1 MDSRGQLSEL
11 SHLSYL
17 GFPLEILFFAIVA
30 SLAFANGANDNFKG
44 VATLWGGGD
53 LSYRQ
58 AWFVANGAT
67 LLGACVAVYLGGEVA
82 KTFSGKGVIGEEILQ
97 SYTFAMAFAAGAA
110 ATVFLATFL
119 RYPISTTHSILGS
132 LAGAGVALAAG
143 DVNLQPLVQKGAIPL
158 LMSPL
163 IAAVSTYALWK
174 IGSRVLGPFSGAN
187 ATARLKR
194 PVHIIS
200 GSAVCF
206 SRAVNDTPKI
216 ASIALIGGASGMSPL
231 LVYVSIGLVMTLG
244 GVLFVRRIAEVM
256 SQKITKMSSH
266 EGLTGNL
273 VTAFLV
279 IIASKMGLAVS
290 TTHVSVGALFGI
302 GAENGKAD
310 KRKVLEIVLS
320 WVLTLPI
327 AFILAFGFA
336 KGLDM
341 VL

>member
-1 MDSRGQLSEL
+1 M
-11 SHLSYL
+11 
-17 GFPLEILFFAIVA
+17 LEYLFFMVVA
-30 SLAFANGANDNFKG
+30 ALAFANGANDNFKG

-58 AWFVANGAT
+58 AWFVANAAT
-67 LLGACVAVYLGGEVA
+67 LLGAVLAVYLGAEVA
-82 KTFSGKGVIGEEILQ
+82 KTFSGKGVVGTEVLA
-97 SYTFAMAFAAGAA
+97 SSTFAMAFAAGAA
-110 ATVFLATFL
+110 ATVLLATFL

-143 DVNLQPLVQKGAIPL
+143 EVNLQPLVQKGAIPL

-163 IAAVSTYALWK
+163 IAAVSTFLLWK
-174 IGSRVLGPFSGAN
+174 IGSRLLPAFAVSKTLDKL
-187 ATARLKR
+187 TR
-194 PVHIIS
+194 PAHILS

-216 ASIALIGGASGMSPL
+216 ASIALLGGAGGISVGMI
-231 LVYVSIGLVMTLG
+231 YAAIGLVMTVG
-244 GVLFVRRIAEVM
+244 GVLFARRIAEVI
-256 SQKITKMSSH
+256 SKKITAMNAN

-302 GAENGKAD
+302 GAENGQAHK
-310 KRKVLEIVLS
+310 KKIIQVVLS

-327 AFILAFGFA
+327 AFILAFSFA
-336 KGLDM
+336 KLM
-341 VL
+341 TMFS

>member
-1 MDSRGQLSEL
+1 MD
-11 SHLSYL
+11 H
-17 GFPLEILFFAIVA
+17 LEILFFLVVA

-58 AWFVANGAT
+58 AWFVANAAT
-67 LLGACVAVYLGGEVA
+67 LLGACVAVYLGAEVA
-82 KTFSGKGVIGEEILQ
+82 KTFSGKGVVGQ
-97 SYTFAMAFAAGAA
+97 SVLDSPTFAIAFAAGAA

-119 RYPISTTHSILGS
+119 RFPISTTHSILGS

-143 DVNLQPLVQKGAIPL
+143 EVNLQPLFQKGAIPL
-158 LMSPL
+158 LMSPM
-163 IAAVSTYALWK
+163 IAAVSTFVLWK
-174 IGSRVLGPFSGAN
+174 IGVKIFKPSAFTRKIDSF
-187 ATARLKR
+187 TRTI
-194 PVHIIS
+194 HIVS

-216 ASIALIGGASGMSPL
+216 ASIALIGGASGMSPVI
-231 LVYVSIGLVMTLG
+231 VYVSIGIVMTLG
-244 GVLFVRRIAEVM
+244 GVIFVRRIAEVI
-256 SQKITKMSSH
+256 SQKITKMNSN

-310 KRKVLEIVLS
+310 KGKVVEIVLS

-327 AFILAFGFA
+327 AFIFAFCFA
-336 KGLDM
+336 KIVGNFIDLAG
-341 VL
+341 

>member
-1 MDSRGQLSEL
+1 MEV
-11 SHLSYL
+11 
-17 GFPLEILFFAIVA
+17 LFFIIVGG
-30 SLAFANGANDNFKG
+30 LAFANGANDNFKG

-53 LSYRQ
+53 LNYRQ
-58 AWFVANGAT
+58 AWFVANAAT

-82 KTFSGKGVIGEEILQ
+82 KTFSGKGVVGTDVLN
-97 SYTFAMAFAAGAA
+97 SSSFAIAFAAGAA

-132 LAGAGVALAAG
+132 LAGAGVALAAS
-143 DVNLQPLVQKGAIPL
+143 DVNLQPLIQKGAIPL

-163 IAAVSTYALWK
+163 IAAVSTYVLWK
-174 IGSRVLGPFSGAN
+174 IGSKVFKPSALTNKLDQFTRPIHVL
-187 ATARLKR
+187 
-194 PVHIIS
+194 S

-216 ASIALIGGASGMSPL
+216 ASIALIGGAAGMSPVT
-231 LVYVSIGLVMTLG
+231 VYVSIGVVMTLG

-256 SQKITKMSSH
+256 SQKITKMNSN

-310 KRKVLEIVLS
+310 KGKVTEIILS

-327 AFILAFGFA
+327 AFTFAFSFA
-336 KGLDM
+336 KILRHFS
-341 VL
+341 

>member
-1 MDSRGQLSEL
+1 M
-11 SHLSYL
+11 
-17 GFPLEILFFAIVA
+17 EILFFVVVA
-30 SLAFANGANDNFKG
+30 GLAFANGANDNFKG
-44 VATLWGGGD
+44 VATLWGGGE
-53 LSYRQ
+53 LSYKQ
-58 AWFVANGAT
+58 AWFIANAAT
-67 LLGACVAVYLGGEVA
+67 FLGACVAVYLGGEVA
-82 KTFSGKGVIGEEILQ
+82 KTFSGKGVIEQDILQ

-110 ATVFLATFL
+110 GTVLLATLL

-143 DVNLQPLVQKGAIPL
+143 EVNLQPLLQKGVIPL

-163 IAAVSTYALWK
+163 IAAGSTFVLWK
-174 IGSRVLGPFSGAN
+174 LGVKFYRPSRFTNKIDLM
-187 ATARLKR
+187 KR
-194 PVHIIS
+194 PIHILS

-216 ASIALIGGASGMSPL
+216 ASIALLGGTAGLSN
-231 LVYVSIGLVMTLG
+231 VAIYVSIGGMMTLG
-244 GVLFVRRIAEVM
+244 GILFVRRIAEVM
-256 SQKITKMSSH
+256 SQEITKMNSS

-310 KRKVLEIVLS
+310 KGKVTSIILS

-327 AFILAFGFA
+327 AFTLAFVFA
-336 KGLDM
+336 KALGVM
-341 VL
+341 Y

>member
-1 MDSRGQLSEL
+1 MEV
-11 SHLSYL
+11 
-17 GFPLEILFFAIVA
+17 LFFIIVA

-58 AWFVANGAT
+58 AWFVANAAT
-67 LLGACVAVYLGGEVA
+67 LLGACVAVYLGAEVA
-82 KTFSGKGVIGEEILQ
+82 KTFSGKGVVGQDVLD
-97 SYTFAMAFAAGAA
+97 SRTFAIAFAAGAA

-143 DVNLQPLVQKGAIPL
+143 DVNLQPLIQKGAIPL

-163 IAAVSTYALWK
+163 IAAVSTFVLWK
-174 IGSRVLGPFSGAN
+174 IGVKVFKPSAF
-187 ATARLKR
+187 TKR
-194 PVHIIS
+194 TDSFTRPIHILS

-216 ASIALIGGASGMSPL
+216 ASIALLGSASGMSPAV
-231 LVYVSIGLVMTLG
+231 VYISIGIVMTLG
-244 GVLFVRRIAEVM
+244 GVIFVRRIAEVIG
-256 SQKITKMSSH
+256 QRITKMNSN

-302 GAENGKAD
+302 GAQNGKAD
-310 KRKVLEIVLS
+310 KGKVIEIVLS
-320 WVLTLPI
+320 WILTLPI
-327 AFILAFGFA
+327 AFFFAFCFA
-336 KGLDM
+336 KIIGNF
-341 VL
+341 

>member
-1 MDSRGQLSEL
+1 
-11 SHLSYL
+11 
-17 GFPLEILFFAIVA
+17 LEFLFFAVVA
-30 SLAFANGANDNFKG
+30 GLAFANGANDNFKG

-58 AWFVANGAT
+58 AWFVSNGAT
-67 LLGACVAVYLGGEVA
+67 LAGALVAVYLGGEVA
-82 KTFSGKGVIGEEILQ
+82 KTFSGKGVVSEDILA
-97 SYTFAMAFAAGAA
+97 SCTFAMAFAAGAA

-132 LAGAGVALAAG
+132 LAGAGVALAYG
-143 DVNLQPLVQKGAIPL
+143 EVNLQPLVQKGAIPL

-163 IAAVSTYALWK
+163 IAAVSTYVLWK
-174 IGSRVLGPFSGAN
+174 VGYRVLNPSAF
-187 ATARLKR
+187 TDRLESISR
-194 PVHIIS
+194 PLHILS

-216 ASIALIGGASGMSPL
+216 ASIALIGGASGMSPVT
-231 LVYVSIGLVMTLG
+231 VYASIGIVMTLG

-256 SQKITKMSSH
+256 SQQITQMNDN

-310 KRKVLEIVLS
+310 KRKVIEIVLS

-327 AFILAFGFA
+327 AFILAFSFA
-336 KGLDM
+336 KIMTMYSQNAGSL
-341 VL
+341 